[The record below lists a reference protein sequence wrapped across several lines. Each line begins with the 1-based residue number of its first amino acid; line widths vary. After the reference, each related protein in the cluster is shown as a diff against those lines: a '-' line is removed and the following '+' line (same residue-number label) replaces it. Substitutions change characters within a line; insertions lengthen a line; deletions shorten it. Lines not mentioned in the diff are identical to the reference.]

1 LLFSKFFDTDVMA
14 QRSTRSASVE
24 PQTVPAEGVRRARDF
39 VYAGEQ
45 FTQDGSIVDTKI
57 VTPRDQFDITYTLVP
72 GGDNWHAVAIT
83 VEDVNLIAA
92 WQSAR
97 SCPGSN
103 NDR

>member
-1 LLFSKFFDTDVMA
+1 VMA
-14 QRSTRSASVE
+14 QRNTRSALVE

-45 FTQDGSIVDTKI
+45 FTQDGSIVDTKNSYPARS
-57 VTPRDQFDITYTLVP
+57 VRYHLHT
-72 GGDNWHAVAIT
+72 GSCGDNWHAVAIT

-97 SCPGSN
+97 SGPGAN

>member
-1 LLFSKFFDTDVMA
+1 VT
-14 QRSTRSASVE
+14 
-24 PQTVPAEGVRRARDF
+24 F

-57 VTPRDQFDITYTLVP
+57 VTPRDQFDITHLHT
-72 GGDNWHAVAIT
+72 GSCGDNWHAVAIT
-83 VEDVNLIAA
+83 VEDVNLVAT